1 MKNRYE
7 NNYLYIWYN
16 ELINKSGVFLLNK
29 KELRKKVLEA
39 RDKISD
45 EELNCR
51 SKVILEKV
59 KEIDEFKKSKTIMI
73 YVSYGKEINTHDFI
87 SECISMG
94 KNVITPIC
102 RYSDR
107 TLILGKTKSFPEGFN
122 MTKYGIL
129 ELEPNECEQIDPKDI
144 DLIIMPGVAF
154 TKQGDRMGYG
164 GGYYDKLLSKASDKL
179 VTIAPVLQEFI
190 FDEIPIEAHD
200 IPMDYVVA
208 DEDVFKII

>member
-1 MKNRYE
+1 
-7 NNYLYIWYN
+7 
-16 ELINKSGVFLLNK
+16 
-29 KELRKKVLEA
+29 
-39 RDKISD
+39 
-45 EELNCR
+45 
-51 SKVILEKV
+51 
-59 KEIDEFKKSKTIMI
+59 
-73 YVSYGKEINTHDFI
+73 
-87 SECISMG
+87 
-94 KNVITPIC
+94 
-102 RYSDR
+102 
-107 TLILGKTKSFPEGFN
+107 